1 MTKVPDWFEGEV
13 YTEGSLVENPFSGEC
28 CELNNVEVSI
38 YDFIMGANLFAEAYP
53 EVFFPDDDARHKIY
67 SDMRK
72 GLDWFRQNN
81 PEAYMILLD

>member
-1 MTKVPDWFEGEV
+1 MTKAPDWFEGEI

-28 CELNNVEVSI
+28 CELSAVEVSI
-38 YDFIMGANLFAEAYP
+38 YDFIMGANLFAEAYTAGP
-53 EVFFPDDDARHKIY
+53 VREKIY

-72 GLDWFRQNN
+72 GLDWFRQHN

>member
-1 MTKVPDWFEGEV
+1 MTKVPEWFEGEV
-13 YTEGSLVENPFSGEC
+13 YAEGSLVENPFSGEC

-38 YDFIMGANLFAEAYP
+38 YDFIMGANLFAETYAEGP
-53 EVFFPDDDARHKIY
+53 VRDRIY

-72 GLDWFRQNN
+72 GLDWFRRNN